1 MKFTFDWLKSH
12 LKTDLSYNEIAER
25 LTNLGIEVEEIID
38 NEKKFDG
45 FVVGFIKKAEKH
57 PDADKLQIC
66 EVDIGEKTLQIVC
79 GAKNARAGLYVA
91 VAQVGALVPAF
102 GEKLKKGNIRGI
114 ESQGMMCSTDELCL
128 DDDGL
133 DGIME
138 LPNSL
143 TPGQSVA
150 SALGFDDVVFDVSL
164 TPNRSDCFSIRGLAR
179 DLAASGSGELLDL
192 EISHL
197 EENIENPIDVE
208 IKTSDCDYFST
219 LNIQNVIGQTPD
231 YIAKRLRAIGQKLIH
246 FPVDVANYICLDIGQ
261 PMHIFDVDKLSKKII
276 VRNSRQGELIK
287 TLDSKETILPENAI
301 VVSSENGEPLS
312 IAGIMGGENT
322 AFSDGSKNILIESAY
337 FNKIAI
343 AKTGQSLRL
352 TSDSRMRF
360 ERGINPENVDLAL
373 KYASSIITKNCK
385 DSKTSNVKKYG
396 NLPDNKK
403 LITLTFSKFE
413 ALSNL
418 TENEFLNSKSIL
430 EKLGI
435 TIKSIDPEKMIL
447 ETPSWRHDL
456 EIEEDIIEEIL
467 RIMGY
472 ENIKEVE
479 LDKQNPITQ
488 NYLSDKISDALVY
501 NGYYEVKT
509 FSFIDKKTASLF
521 QNDEKK
527 LITIK
532 DALTIDFS
540 ILRPSVIASHLKSI
554 RNSQNKSQKN
564 SRIFEIGKKFEIVN
578 EKIIEENM
586 LTATISEK
594 KNNRHW
600 NSKQENVSIF
610 DIKED
615 LEKIL
620 NISASGIR
628 LTTDA
633 PEYYHPGRS
642 GSYIFQK
649 DTVIAHF
656 GEVHPSLLKD
666 MDITGPVVSFELFL
680 DRLPETVSYKVKN
693 PIVMSQYQPTNRDF
707 SFIVKKSVKVGDILN
722 SINKLKIDSIKNISI
737 FDIYESENI
746 GKDNKAIAFE
756 VLLQSDKSTLSDE
769 QISDISQK
777 IIEAISKNCEG
788 ILRDQ

>member
-66 EVDIGEKTLQIVC
+66 EVDIGDKTLQIVC

-138 LPNSL
+138 LSNSL

-150 SALGFDDVVFDVSL
+150 SALGFDDIVFDVSL
-164 TPNRSDCFSIRGLAR
+164 TPNRSDCFSVRGLAR
-179 DLAASGSGELLDL
+179 DLAASGAGELLDL

-231 YIAKRLRAIGQKLIH
+231 YISKRLRAIGQKLIH

-261 PMHIFDVDKLSKKII
+261 PMHIFDIDKLSKKII
-276 VRNSRQGELIK
+276 VRNSRQGEIIK
-287 TLDSKETILPENAI
+287 TLDSKETILPDNAI

-322 AFSDGSKNILIESAY
+322 AFSDISKNILIESAY

-343 AKTGQSLRL
+343 AKTGQALRL

-360 ERGINPENVDLAL
+360 ERGIDPENVDIAL
-373 KYASSIITKNCK
+373 KYASSIITKNCH
-385 DSKTSNVKKYG
+385 DAKTSNVEKYG

-418 TENEFLNSKSIL
+418 TENDFLSSKNIL

-435 TIKSIDPEKMIL
+435 TIKSIDSKKMIL

-564 SRIFEIGKKFEIVN
+564 SKIFEIGKKFEIAN

-600 NSKQENVSIF
+600 HSKQENVSIF

-633 PEYYHPGRS
+633 PDYYHPGRS

-656 GEVHPSLLKD
+656 GEIHPSLLKD

-707 SFIVKKSVKVGDILN
+707 SFIVKKSVKVGNILN

-769 QISDISQK
+769 QISDISSK
-777 IIEAISKNCEG
+777 IIETISKNCEG